1 MRRVGLVGVFAA
13 ALALAA
19 CAAQGPV
26 DTAAPPPALGLTD
39 PPDAISYTAW
49 AFALPSRT
57 HGYPGAAARAVAAL
71 DYEAGALNTDPVYKY
86 LSPIVN
92 LEILRARQQ
101 ARRVLGIAPTA
112 TSQQVVNALTTVY
125 AALANG
131 DRAAAFQALSSPI
144 FTLGP
149 EQTMVLLNDLPY
161 IPAANTATM
170 QALGALSAPG
180 NSSSDVVP

>member
-1 MRRVGLVGVFAA
+1 MRRVSFLRVFAA
-13 ALALAA
+13 ALALSA
-19 CAAQGPV
+19 CAVPAPV
-26 DTAAPPPALGLTD
+26 DTAIPPPALGLTD
-39 PPDAISYTAW
+39 PPNAIAYTSW
-49 AFALPSRT
+49 AFAIPSRT

-92 LEILRARQQ
+92 VEILRARRQT
-101 ARRVLGIAPTA
+101 RRVLGIAPTA
-112 TSQQVVNALTTVY
+112 TSQQVVNPLTTVY
-125 AALANG
+125 VALANG
-131 DRAAAFQALSSPI
+131 DPAAAFQALSSPI

-170 QALGALSAPG
+170 QALGALSSPG